1 VKKIKQN
8 GAIDSQTRMRDG
20 FIILK
25 ANGKDVLNMNELADA
40 ITRSNGR
47 LEISGFYPGYD
58 GAYDYQIDLR

>member
-1 VKKIKQN
+1 
-8 GAIDSQTRMRDG
+8 MRDG